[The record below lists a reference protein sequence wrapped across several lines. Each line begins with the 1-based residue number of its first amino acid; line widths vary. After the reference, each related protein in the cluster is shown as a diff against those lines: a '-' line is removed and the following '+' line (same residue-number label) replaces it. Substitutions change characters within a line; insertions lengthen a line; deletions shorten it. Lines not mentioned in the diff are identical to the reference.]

1 MSSEDFDPRSYVR
14 QLTSR
19 PGVYRMLDA
28 DGEVLYVG
36 KAKNL
41 KKRVSSYF
49 LRASGNAK
57 TESMV
62 DQIAGI
68 EVTVTH
74 TEDEALVL
82 ESTLIKKLR
91 PRYNIY
97 LRDDK
102 SYPYLFISTD
112 QDYPRVS
119 YHRGSRKR
127 PGRYFGP
134 FPSGAAVRQTQNTIH
149 KLFRLRNCDD
159 SFFANRSRPCL
170 QYQIKRCSAPCVGYI
185 SQADYAHD
193 VADAVDLL
201 EGRNERLVNRLVK
214 EMEAAAGRLEF
225 EQAARIREK
234 IAAVRRLQEQAQASG
249 SSADCDI
256 VCAAIA
262 GGIAAVVVLSIRGG
276 LHLGHRSYFPAMPA
290 DTGEAELVEAFL
302 GQYYLERKPPPE
314 VVVAPAPAEREWLA
328 ESLARRAGRRV
339 LIKHQVRGNRK
350 RWLENTQ
357 ATLRQ
362 TLDSKLASR
371 AGVQTRLADLQSALD
386 LPAPPMRMECFDIS
400 HTRGE
405 RPVAS
410 CVVFQA
416 GAAQKSDYRRFNIED
431 VTPGDDYAAIG
442 QALSRRFK
450 RVRRVEAPLPDLV
463 LIDGG
468 RGQLGAAVEALREL
482 GFEDVPLVGVAKG
495 TSRKPGQEQLFLP
508 GQQWPL
514 ILPPDSGALH
524 LIQQIRDEA
533 HRFAVGGHRGRRAKA
548 RRGSELEQIGGLGP
562 VRRKRLLRAFGGAR
576 QVARAG
582 VRDLARVDG
591 ISMAMAQ
598 RIYDHFH
605 DRG

>member
-1 MSSEDFDPRSYVR
+1 MTSNEFDPRAYIR

-28 DGEVLYVG
+28 AGDVLYVG

-49 LRASGNAK
+49 LRASGDPK
-57 TESMV
+57 TEAMV

-68 EVTVTH
+68 EVSVTQ

-91 PRYNIY
+91 PRYNVY

-102 SYPYLFISTD
+102 SYPYLFLSGD
-112 QDYPRVS
+112 HDFPRVG
-119 YHRGSRKR
+119 YHRGARKR

-134 FPSGAAVRQTQNTIH
+134 FPSVGAVRQTQNAIH

-159 SFFANRSRPCL
+159 SYFANRSRPCL

-185 SQADYAHD
+185 SREDYARD

-201 EGRNERLVNRLVK
+201 EGRNERLVDRLVR
-214 EMEAAAGRLEF
+214 EMEAAAGRLAF

-234 IAAVRRLQEQAQASG
+234 IAAVRRLQEQTQASG
-249 SSADCDI
+249 GRADCDI
-256 VCAAIA
+256 VCGAVA
-262 GGIAAVVVLSIRGG
+262 GGTAAVVVISVRGG
-276 LHLGHRSYFPAMPA
+276 MHLGHRSYFPAMPPGT
-290 DTGEAELVEAFL
+290 DEAELIEAFL
-302 GQYYLERKPPPE
+302 GQYYLERKPPAE
-314 VVVAPAPAEREWLA
+314 VVVDPEPAEREWLA

-339 LIKHQVRGNRK
+339 ALKHRVRGYRAQ
-350 RWLENTQ
+350 WLENAR

-362 TLDSKLASR
+362 SLDSHLASR
-371 AGVQTRLADLQSALD
+371 AGVESRLSDLQKALD

-410 CVVFQA
+410 CVVFQG
-416 GAAQKSDYRRFNIED
+416 GAAHKSDYRRFNIEGIE
-431 VTPGDDYAAIG
+431 PGDDYAAIA
-442 QALSRRFK
+442 QALERRFR
-450 RVRRVEAPLPDLV
+450 RVRRGEVPLPDLL

-468 RGQLGAAVEALREL
+468 RGQLGAAVEGLREL
-482 GFEDVPLVGVAKG
+482 GVTDVPVVGVAKG
-495 TSRKPGQEQLFLP
+495 ASRKPGQEQLFLP
-508 GQQWPL
+508 GRRSPL

-533 HRFAVGGHRGRRAKA
+533 HRFAIGGHRGRRAKA
-548 RRGSELEQIGGLGP
+548 RSGSLLDEIDGLGP

-582 VRDLARVDG
+582 VRDLARVEG
-591 ISMAMAQ
+591 ISAEMAQ

-605 DRG
+605 ERA